1 MTPTRPASSPGPAP
15 TAGAGAGS
23 PQRPYHHG
31 DLRRAVLTAALDV
44 IAADGPT
51 ALSLRDL
58 ARRAG
63 VSHAAPAHHF
73 KDRTGLLTVIAAE
86 GFGLLASAL
95 RDASDLR
102 DAGVRYVR
110 FAREHPAHFQ
120 VMFAPELLRPHDL
133 ELTTARALAGDA
145 LRDAVSTVSPAGR
158 GADDRLAEVAA
169 WSLAHG
175 FATLL
180 LSHNLDGPVGDRDPE
195 AVFRTLAAMLFR
207 TGNAENTE
215 SAENAENAAQSGR

>member
-1 MTPTRPASSPGPAP
+1 MSTAKPAKTDETAETAESAKASGSTR
-15 TAGAGAGS
+15 
-23 PQRPYHHG
+23 RPYHHG
-31 DLRRAVLTAALDV
+31 DLRRAILTAALDV
-44 IAADGPT
+44 IAADGPA

-73 KDRTGLLTVIAAE
+73 KDRTGLLTAIAAE
-86 GFGLLASAL
+86 GFGLLAGAIGE
-95 RDASDLR
+95 AADLK

-120 VMFAPELLRPHDL
+120 VMFAPELLRDGDL
-133 ELTTARALAGDA
+133 ELATARALATDA
-145 LRDAVSTVSPAGR
+145 LREAVSSVRPAALGI
-158 GADDRLAEVAA
+158 DPRLAGVAA

-180 LSHNLDGPVGDRDPE
+180 LGHNLDGPVGDKDPE
-195 AVFRTLAAMLFR
+195 AVFRTLATALFR
-207 TGNAENTE
+207 
-215 SAENAENAAQSGR
+215 SD

>member
-1 MTPTRPASSPGPAP
+1 MNPAP
-15 TAGAGAGS
+15 PSDSA
-23 PQRPYHHG
+23 RPYHHG
-31 DLRRAVLTAALDV
+31 DLRRAILGAALDV
-44 IAADGPT
+44 IGAEGPT

-73 KDRTGLLTVIAAE
+73 KDRTGLLTAIAAE
-86 GFGLLASAL
+86 GYALLAAAL
-95 RDASDLR
+95 DTADDLR

-120 VMFAPELLRPHDL
+120 VMFSPELLRGNDL
-133 ELTTARALAGDA
+133 ELTAARTLAGER
-145 LRDAVSTVSPAGR
+145 LRAAVSDVPTEGR
-158 GADDRLAEVAA
+158 GEDARLAGVAA

-180 LSHNLDGPVGDRDPE
+180 LSHNLDGPVGDQDPDE
-195 AVFRTLAAMLFR
+195 VFHALTGMLFR
-207 TGNAENTE
+207 PR
-215 SAENAENAAQSGR
+215 QP

>member
-1 MTPTRPASSPGPAP
+1 MSMAPAQTTKPD
-15 TAGAGAGS
+15 
-23 PQRPYHHG
+23 RPYHHG
-31 DLRRAVLTAALDV
+31 DLRRAILGAALDV
-44 IAADGPT
+44 IAAEGPA

-73 KDRTGLLTVIAAE
+73 KDRTGLLTAIAAE
-86 GFGLLASAL
+86 GFGLLAAAL
-95 RDASDLR
+95 KEAADLK

-120 VMFAPELLRPHDL
+120 VMFAPGFLRADDL
-133 ELTTARALAGDA
+133 ELTTGRALATDA
-145 LRDAVSTVSPAGR
+145 LRSAVSGVRAEDFGID
-158 GADDRLAEVAA
+158 ARLAGVAA

-180 LSHNLDGPVGDRDPE
+180 LSHNLDGPVGDKDPE
-195 AVFRTLAAMLFR
+195 EVFRTLATTLFR
-207 TGNAENTE
+207 TP
-215 SAENAENAAQSGR
+215 

>member
-1 MTPTRPASSPGPAP
+1 MSMAPAQTTKPD
-15 TAGAGAGS
+15 
-23 PQRPYHHG
+23 RPYHHG
-31 DLRRAVLTAALDV
+31 DLRRAILGAALDV
-44 IAADGPT
+44 IAAEGPA

-73 KDRTGLLTVIAAE
+73 KDRTGLLTAIAAE
-86 GFGLLASAL
+86 GFGLLAAAL
-95 RDASDLR
+95 KEAADLK

-120 VMFAPELLRPHDL
+120 VMFAPGLLRADDL
-133 ELTTARALAGDA
+133 ELTTGRALATDS
-145 LRDAVSTVSPAGR
+145 LRSAVSGVRAEDFGID
-158 GADDRLAEVAA
+158 ARLAGVAA

-180 LSHNLDGPVGDRDPE
+180 LSHNLDGPVGDKDPE
-195 AVFRTLAAMLFR
+195 EVFRTLATTLFR
-207 TGNAENTE
+207 TP
-215 SAENAENAAQSGR
+215 